1 MDVEIKEK
9 ENRRHV
15 GRNLQRIRVYLGM
28 KQEALAADLG
38 VNQQVISKIEKQEE
52 IEEGFLKRIAE
63 VLGISEEVI
72 KDFDVE
78 KTIFNINHHNYK
90 DANISEG
97 ATTYAIVQQINPLE
111 KIVELYERLLK
122 SEQDKIEILKKY
134 MKPLYRSLGVYLP
147 LITTN
152 CAVLGVALNCVT
164 YDYNL
169 LEGVVYGF
177 STAFGFFIAIVL
189 MAGIREKIEYNDI
202 PKTFRGTAIV
212 LITACLMSIAFM
224 GFSGMI

>member
-15 GRNLQRIRVYLGM
+15 GRYLQRIRVYLGM

-134 MKPLYRSLGVYLP
+134 MK
-147 LITTN
+147 
-152 CAVLGVALNCVT
+152 
-164 YDYNL
+164 
-169 LEGVVYGF
+169 
-177 STAFGFFIAIVL
+177 
-189 MAGIREKIEYNDI
+189 
-202 PKTFRGTAIV
+202 
-212 LITACLMSIAFM
+212 
-224 GFSGMI
+224 

>member
-52 IEEGFLKRIAE
+52 IEESFLKRIAE

-97 ATTYAIVQQINPLE
+97 ANTYAIVQQINPLE

-134 MKPLYRSLGVYLP
+134 MK
-147 LITTN
+147 
-152 CAVLGVALNCVT
+152 
-164 YDYNL
+164 
-169 LEGVVYGF
+169 
-177 STAFGFFIAIVL
+177 
-189 MAGIREKIEYNDI
+189 
-202 PKTFRGTAIV
+202 
-212 LITACLMSIAFM
+212 
-224 GFSGMI
+224 

>member
-111 KIVELYERLLK
+111 KIVELYDRLLK

-134 MKPLYRSLGVYLP
+134 MK
-147 LITTN
+147 
-152 CAVLGVALNCVT
+152 
-164 YDYNL
+164 
-169 LEGVVYGF
+169 
-177 STAFGFFIAIVL
+177 
-189 MAGIREKIEYNDI
+189 
-202 PKTFRGTAIV
+202 
-212 LITACLMSIAFM
+212 
-224 GFSGMI
+224 

>member
-38 VNQQVISKIEKQEE
+38 VNQQIISKIEKQEE

-122 SEQDKIEILKKY
+122 SKQDKIEILKKY
-134 MKPLYRSLGVYLP
+134 MK
-147 LITTN
+147 
-152 CAVLGVALNCVT
+152 
-164 YDYNL
+164 
-169 LEGVVYGF
+169 
-177 STAFGFFIAIVL
+177 
-189 MAGIREKIEYNDI
+189 
-202 PKTFRGTAIV
+202 
-212 LITACLMSIAFM
+212 
-224 GFSGMI
+224 

>member
-38 VNQQVISKIEKQEE
+38 VSQQVISKIEKQEE

-134 MKPLYRSLGVYLP
+134 MK
-147 LITTN
+147 
-152 CAVLGVALNCVT
+152 
-164 YDYNL
+164 
-169 LEGVVYGF
+169 
-177 STAFGFFIAIVL
+177 
-189 MAGIREKIEYNDI
+189 
-202 PKTFRGTAIV
+202 
-212 LITACLMSIAFM
+212 
-224 GFSGMI
+224 

>member
-63 VLGISEEVI
+63 VLGVSEEVI

-134 MKPLYRSLGVYLP
+134 IK
-147 LITTN
+147 
-152 CAVLGVALNCVT
+152 
-164 YDYNL
+164 
-169 LEGVVYGF
+169 
-177 STAFGFFIAIVL
+177 
-189 MAGIREKIEYNDI
+189 
-202 PKTFRGTAIV
+202 
-212 LITACLMSIAFM
+212 
-224 GFSGMI
+224 

>member
-28 KQEALAADLG
+28 KQEALAADLC

-63 VLGISEEVI
+63 VLGVSEEVI

-134 MKPLYRSLGVYLP
+134 MK
-147 LITTN
+147 
-152 CAVLGVALNCVT
+152 
-164 YDYNL
+164 
-169 LEGVVYGF
+169 
-177 STAFGFFIAIVL
+177 
-189 MAGIREKIEYNDI
+189 
-202 PKTFRGTAIV
+202 
-212 LITACLMSIAFM
+212 
-224 GFSGMI
+224 

>member
-97 ATTYAIVQQINPLE
+97 ATTYAIVQQTNPLE

-122 SEQDKIEILKKY
+122 SEQDKIEILKKH
-134 MKPLYRSLGVYLP
+134 MK
-147 LITTN
+147 
-152 CAVLGVALNCVT
+152 
-164 YDYNL
+164 
-169 LEGVVYGF
+169 
-177 STAFGFFIAIVL
+177 
-189 MAGIREKIEYNDI
+189 
-202 PKTFRGTAIV
+202 
-212 LITACLMSIAFM
+212 
-224 GFSGMI
+224 

>member
-63 VLGISEEVI
+63 VLGISDEVI

-97 ATTYAIVQQINPLE
+97 ATTYAIVQQINPLQ

-122 SEQDKIEILKKY
+122 SEQDKIEILKKH
-134 MKPLYRSLGVYLP
+134 MK
-147 LITTN
+147 
-152 CAVLGVALNCVT
+152 
-164 YDYNL
+164 
-169 LEGVVYGF
+169 
-177 STAFGFFIAIVL
+177 
-189 MAGIREKIEYNDI
+189 
-202 PKTFRGTAIV
+202 
-212 LITACLMSIAFM
+212 
-224 GFSGMI
+224 

>member
-1 MDVEIKEK
+1 
-9 ENRRHV
+9 
-15 GRNLQRIRVYLGM
+15 IRVYLGT

-134 MKPLYRSLGVYLP
+134 MK
-147 LITTN
+147 
-152 CAVLGVALNCVT
+152 
-164 YDYNL
+164 
-169 LEGVVYGF
+169 
-177 STAFGFFIAIVL
+177 
-189 MAGIREKIEYNDI
+189 
-202 PKTFRGTAIV
+202 
-212 LITACLMSIAFM
+212 
-224 GFSGMI
+224 

>member
-9 ENRRHV
+9 ENQRHV

-38 VNQQVISKIEKQEE
+38 VNQQIISKIEKQEE

-90 DANISEG
+90 DA
-97 ATTYAIVQQINPLE
+97 YAIVQQINPLE

-134 MKPLYRSLGVYLP
+134 MK
-147 LITTN
+147 
-152 CAVLGVALNCVT
+152 
-164 YDYNL
+164 
-169 LEGVVYGF
+169 
-177 STAFGFFIAIVL
+177 
-189 MAGIREKIEYNDI
+189 
-202 PKTFRGTAIV
+202 
-212 LITACLMSIAFM
+212 
-224 GFSGMI
+224 

>member
-9 ENRRHV
+9 ENQRHV

-38 VNQQVISKIEKQEE
+38 VNQQIISKIEKQEE
-52 IEEGFLKRIAE
+52 IEEGFPKRIAE

-134 MKPLYRSLGVYLP
+134 MK
-147 LITTN
+147 
-152 CAVLGVALNCVT
+152 
-164 YDYNL
+164 
-169 LEGVVYGF
+169 
-177 STAFGFFIAIVL
+177 
-189 MAGIREKIEYNDI
+189 
-202 PKTFRGTAIV
+202 
-212 LITACLMSIAFM
+212 
-224 GFSGMI
+224 

>member
-38 VNQQVISKIEKQEE
+38 LNQQGISKMEKQDEREE
-52 IEEGFLKRIAE
+52 DFLKRIAE

-134 MKPLYRSLGVYLP
+134 MK
-147 LITTN
+147 
-152 CAVLGVALNCVT
+152 
-164 YDYNL
+164 
-169 LEGVVYGF
+169 
-177 STAFGFFIAIVL
+177 
-189 MAGIREKIEYNDI
+189 
-202 PKTFRGTAIV
+202 
-212 LITACLMSIAFM
+212 
-224 GFSGMI
+224 

>member
-97 ATTYAIVQQINPLE
+97 ATTYAIVQQINPFE

-134 MKPLYRSLGVYLP
+134 MK
-147 LITTN
+147 
-152 CAVLGVALNCVT
+152 
-164 YDYNL
+164 
-169 LEGVVYGF
+169 
-177 STAFGFFIAIVL
+177 
-189 MAGIREKIEYNDI
+189 
-202 PKTFRGTAIV
+202 
-212 LITACLMSIAFM
+212 
-224 GFSGMI
+224 

>member
-9 ENRRHV
+9 ENQRHV

-38 VNQQVISKIEKQEE
+38 VNQQIISEIEKQEE

-134 MKPLYRSLGVYLP
+134 MK
-147 LITTN
+147 
-152 CAVLGVALNCVT
+152 
-164 YDYNL
+164 
-169 LEGVVYGF
+169 
-177 STAFGFFIAIVL
+177 
-189 MAGIREKIEYNDI
+189 
-202 PKTFRGTAIV
+202 
-212 LITACLMSIAFM
+212 
-224 GFSGMI
+224 

>member
-9 ENRRHV
+9 KNRRHV

-134 MKPLYRSLGVYLP
+134 MK
-147 LITTN
+147 
-152 CAVLGVALNCVT
+152 
-164 YDYNL
+164 
-169 LEGVVYGF
+169 
-177 STAFGFFIAIVL
+177 
-189 MAGIREKIEYNDI
+189 
-202 PKTFRGTAIV
+202 
-212 LITACLMSIAFM
+212 
-224 GFSGMI
+224 

>member
-52 IEEGFLKRIAE
+52 IEEDFLKRIAE

-78 KTIFNINHHNYK
+78 KTIININHHNYK

-134 MKPLYRSLGVYLP
+134 MK
-147 LITTN
+147 
-152 CAVLGVALNCVT
+152 
-164 YDYNL
+164 
-169 LEGVVYGF
+169 
-177 STAFGFFIAIVL
+177 
-189 MAGIREKIEYNDI
+189 
-202 PKTFRGTAIV
+202 
-212 LITACLMSIAFM
+212 
-224 GFSGMI
+224 

>member
-38 VNQQVISKIEKQEE
+38 VNQHVISKIEKQEE
-52 IEEGFLKRIAE
+52 IEEDFLKRIAE

-134 MKPLYRSLGVYLP
+134 MK
-147 LITTN
+147 
-152 CAVLGVALNCVT
+152 
-164 YDYNL
+164 
-169 LEGVVYGF
+169 
-177 STAFGFFIAIVL
+177 
-189 MAGIREKIEYNDI
+189 
-202 PKTFRGTAIV
+202 
-212 LITACLMSIAFM
+212 
-224 GFSGMI
+224 

>member
-134 MKPLYRSLGVYLP
+134 MK
-147 LITTN
+147 
-152 CAVLGVALNCVT
+152 
-164 YDYNL
+164 
-169 LEGVVYGF
+169 
-177 STAFGFFIAIVL
+177 
-189 MAGIREKIEYNDI
+189 
-202 PKTFRGTAIV
+202 
-212 LITACLMSIAFM
+212 
-224 GFSGMI
+224 

>member
-38 VNQQVISKIEKQEE
+38 VNQQGISKIEKQEE

-122 SEQDKIEILKKY
+122 SEQDKIEILKKH
-134 MKPLYRSLGVYLP
+134 MK
-147 LITTN
+147 
-152 CAVLGVALNCVT
+152 
-164 YDYNL
+164 
-169 LEGVVYGF
+169 
-177 STAFGFFIAIVL
+177 
-189 MAGIREKIEYNDI
+189 
-202 PKTFRGTAIV
+202 
-212 LITACLMSIAFM
+212 
-224 GFSGMI
+224 

>member
-15 GRNLQRIRVYLGM
+15 GRNLQRMRVYLGM

-38 VNQQVISKIEKQEE
+38 VNQQIISKIEKQEE

-134 MKPLYRSLGVYLP
+134 MK
-147 LITTN
+147 
-152 CAVLGVALNCVT
+152 
-164 YDYNL
+164 
-169 LEGVVYGF
+169 
-177 STAFGFFIAIVL
+177 
-189 MAGIREKIEYNDI
+189 
-202 PKTFRGTAIV
+202 
-212 LITACLMSIAFM
+212 
-224 GFSGMI
+224 

>member
-38 VNQQVISKIEKQEE
+38 VNQQVISKIEKQDE

-134 MKPLYRSLGVYLP
+134 MK
-147 LITTN
+147 
-152 CAVLGVALNCVT
+152 
-164 YDYNL
+164 
-169 LEGVVYGF
+169 
-177 STAFGFFIAIVL
+177 
-189 MAGIREKIEYNDI
+189 
-202 PKTFRGTAIV
+202 
-212 LITACLMSIAFM
+212 
-224 GFSGMI
+224 

>member
-28 KQEALAADLG
+28 KQEVLAADLG

-134 MKPLYRSLGVYLP
+134 MK
-147 LITTN
+147 
-152 CAVLGVALNCVT
+152 
-164 YDYNL
+164 
-169 LEGVVYGF
+169 
-177 STAFGFFIAIVL
+177 
-189 MAGIREKIEYNDI
+189 
-202 PKTFRGTAIV
+202 
-212 LITACLMSIAFM
+212 
-224 GFSGMI
+224 

>member
-97 ATTYAIVQQINPLE
+97 ATTYAIFQQINPLE

-134 MKPLYRSLGVYLP
+134 MK
-147 LITTN
+147 
-152 CAVLGVALNCVT
+152 
-164 YDYNL
+164 
-169 LEGVVYGF
+169 
-177 STAFGFFIAIVL
+177 
-189 MAGIREKIEYNDI
+189 
-202 PKTFRGTAIV
+202 
-212 LITACLMSIAFM
+212 
-224 GFSGMI
+224 